1 MGTKRSAKSHAW
13 NQRQNK
19 DIYVREARARSL
31 RSRSVFKLEQIDRKE
46 RLFKPGFNVLDL
58 GAAPGGWSQYAA
70 SKVGDR
76 GQVIALDRLKIE
88 PIPGVKVI
96 FGDFLDSP
104 VIADLNDILS
114 AITVNLVISDMAPNL
129 TGIKEVDQPAM
140 GNLVMMS
147 ATFASQHL
155 GVQGVFVAKFFEG
168 AEAQNV
174 KKAVA
179 QLFSEVRVRKPDAS
193 RAKSAEN
200 YIVARRPIKSDI

>member
-76 GQVIALDRLKIE
+76 GHVIALDRLKIE

-114 AITVNLVISDMAPNL
+114 EITVNLVISDMAPNL

-140 GNLVMMS
+140 ANLVMMS

-155 GVQGVFVAKFFEG
+155 GEQGVFVAKFFEG
-168 AEAQNV
+168 AEAQTV

>member
-31 RSRSVFKLEQIDRKE
+31 RSRSVFKLEQIDQKE
-46 RLFKPGFNVLDL
+46 RLFRPGFNVLDL

-70 SKVGDR
+70 SKVRDS
-76 GQVIALDRLKIE
+76 GQVIALDRLEID

-104 VIADLNDILS
+104 VVAELNDILS
-114 AITVNLVISDMAPNL
+114 GLTLNLVISDMAPNL
-129 TGIKEVDQPAM
+129 TGIKDVDQPAM
-140 GNLVMMS
+140 GNLVTVS
-147 ATFASQHL
+147 AAFASQHL
-155 GVQGVFVAKFFEG
+155 GEQGVFVAKFFEG

-174 KKAVA
+174 KKTVA
-179 QLFSEVRVRKPDAS
+179 QLFSEVRIRKPDAS
-193 RAKSAEN
+193 RPKSAEN
-200 YIVARRPIKSDI
+200 YIVARRPIRAGV

>member
-70 SKVGDR
+70 SKVGGR

-88 PIPGVKVI
+88 PIPGV
-96 FGDFLDSP
+96 
-104 VIADLNDILS
+104 
-114 AITVNLVISDMAPNL
+114 
-129 TGIKEVDQPAM
+129 
-140 GNLVMMS
+140 
-147 ATFASQHL
+147 
-155 GVQGVFVAKFFEG
+155 
-168 AEAQNV
+168 
-174 KKAVA
+174 
-179 QLFSEVRVRKPDAS
+179 
-193 RAKSAEN
+193 
-200 YIVARRPIKSDI
+200 

>member
-19 DIYVREARARSL
+19 DIYVREARSRSL

-104 VIADLNDILS
+104 VIADLNDILYK
-114 AITVNLVISDMAPNL
+114 ITVDLVISDMAPNL

-140 GNLVMMS
+140 ANLVMMS

-155 GVQGVFVAKFFEG
+155 G
-168 AEAQNV
+168 
-174 KKAVA
+174 
-179 QLFSEVRVRKPDAS
+179 
-193 RAKSAEN
+193 
-200 YIVARRPIKSDI
+200 

>member
-76 GQVIALDRLKIE
+76 GRVIALDRLKIE

-114 AITVNLVISDMAPNL
+114 EITVNLVISDMAPNL

-155 GVQGVFVAKFFEG
+155 GEQGVFVAKFFEG

>member
-76 GQVIALDRLKIE
+76 GRVIALDRLKIE

-104 VIADLNDILS
+104 VIADLHDILS
-114 AITVNLVISDMAPNL
+114 EITVNLVISDMAPNL

-155 GVQGVFVAKFFEG
+155 GEQGVFVAKFFEG

>member
-114 AITVNLVISDMAPNL
+114 KIEVNLVISDMAPNL

-155 GVQGVFVAKFFEG
+155 GEQGVFVAKFFEG

>member
-114 AITVNLVISDMAPNL
+114 KITVDLVISDMAPNL

>member
-114 AITVNLVISDMAPNL
+114 SITVNLVISDMAPNL

-155 GVQGVFVAKFFEG
+155 GEQGVFVAKFFEG

>member
-96 FGDFLDSP
+96 LGDFLDSP

-114 AITVNLVISDMAPNL
+114 EVTVNLVISDMAPNL

-155 GVQGVFVAKFFEG
+155 GEQGVFVAKFFEG

-200 YIVARRPIKSDI
+200 YIVARRPIKSVI

>member
-114 AITVNLVISDMAPNL
+114 KITVNLVISDMAPNL

-140 GNLVMMS
+140 ANLVMMS

-155 GVQGVFVAKFFEG
+155 DEQGAFVAKFFEG

>member
-114 AITVNLVISDMAPNL
+114 KITVNLVISDMAPNL

-140 GNLVMMS
+140 GNLVMTS
-147 ATFASQHL
+147 ATFSSQHL

>member
-19 DIYVREARARSL
+19 DIYVRQARARSL
-31 RSRSVFKLEQIDRKE
+31 RSRSVFKLEQIDQKE
-46 RLFKPGFNVLDL
+46 RLFRPGFNVLDL

-70 SKVGDR
+70 SKVGGS
-76 GQVIALDRLKIE
+76 GQVIALDRLEID
-88 PIPGVKVI
+88 PIPGVNVI
-96 FGDFLDSP
+96 LGDFLDSP
-104 VIADLNDILS
+104 VVAELNDILS
-114 AITVNLVISDMAPNL
+114 KITLNLVISDMAPNL

-140 GNLVMMS
+140 GNLVAMS

-155 GVQGVFVAKFFEG
+155 SEQGVFVTKFFEG

-174 KKAVA
+174 KKTVA

-193 RAKSAEN
+193 RPKSAEN
-200 YIVARRPIKSDI
+200 YIVARRPIRARI

>member
-31 RSRSVFKLEQIDRKE
+31 RSRSVFKLEQIDQKE
-46 RLFKPGFNVLDL
+46 RLFRPGFNVLDL

-70 SKVGDR
+70 SKVRDS
-76 GQVIALDRLKIE
+76 GQVIALDRLEIE

-104 VIADLNDILS
+104 VVAELNDILS
-114 AITVNLVISDMAPNL
+114 VLTLDLVISDMAPNL
-129 TGIKEVDQPAM
+129 TGIKGVDQPAM
-140 GNLVMMS
+140 GNLVTVS
-147 ATFASQHL
+147 AAFASQHL
-155 GVQGVFVAKFFEG
+155 GDHGVFVAKFFEG

-174 KKAVA
+174 KKTVA

-193 RAKSAEN
+193 RPQSAEN
-200 YIVARRPIKSDI
+200 YIVARCPIRAGI

>member
-114 AITVNLVISDMAPNL
+114 KITVNLVISDMAPNL

>member
-114 AITVNLVISDMAPNL
+114 KITVNLVISDMAPNL

-155 GVQGVFVAKFFEG
+155 GAQGVFVAKFFEG

>member
-114 AITVNLVISDMAPNL
+114 KTTVNLVISDMAPNL

-155 GVQGVFVAKFFEG
+155 GEQGVFVAKFFEG

>member
-114 AITVNLVISDMAPNL
+114 EITVNLVISDMAPNL

-147 ATFASQHL
+147 ATFASRHL
-155 GVQGVFVAKFFEG
+155 GEQGVFVAKFFEG

>member
-31 RSRSVFKLEQIDRKE
+31 RSRSVFKLEQIDQKE
-46 RLFKPGFNVLDL
+46 RLFRPGFNVLDL

-70 SKVGDR
+70 SKVRDS
-76 GQVIALDRLKIE
+76 GQVIALDRLEID

-104 VIADLNDILS
+104 VVAELNDILS
-114 AITVNLVISDMAPNL
+114 ELTLNLVISDMAPNL
-129 TGIKEVDQPAM
+129 TGIKDVDQPAM
-140 GNLVMMS
+140 GNLVTVS
-147 ATFASQHL
+147 AAFASQHL
-155 GVQGVFVAKFFEG
+155 GDQGVFVAKFFEG

-174 KKAVA
+174 KKTVA
-179 QLFSEVRVRKPDAS
+179 QLFSEVRIRKPDAS
-193 RAKSAEN
+193 RPKSAEN
-200 YIVARRPIKSDI
+200 YIVARRPIRAGV

>member
-31 RSRSVFKLEQIDRKE
+31 RSRSVFKLEQIDQKE
-46 RLFKPGFNVLDL
+46 RLFRPGFNVLDL

-70 SKVGDR
+70 SKVRDS
-76 GQVIALDRLKIE
+76 GQVIALDRLEID

-96 FGDFLDSP
+96 LGDFLDSP
-104 VIADLNDILS
+104 VVAELNDILS
-114 AITVNLVISDMAPNL
+114 KITLNLVISDMAPNL
-129 TGIKEVDQPAM
+129 TGIKDVDQPAM
-140 GNLVMMS
+140 GNLVTMS

-155 GVQGVFVAKFFEG
+155 SEQGVFVAKFFEG

-174 KKAVA
+174 KKTVA
-179 QLFSEVRVRKPDAS
+179 RLFSEVRVRKPDAS
-193 RAKSAEN
+193 RPKSAEN
-200 YIVARRPIKSDI
+200 YIVARRPIKVGI

>member
-31 RSRSVFKLEQIDRKE
+31 RSRSVFKLEQIDQKE
-46 RLFKPGFNVLDL
+46 RLFRPGFNVLDL

-70 SKVGDR
+70 SKVRDS
-76 GQVIALDRLKIE
+76 GQVIALDRLEID

-104 VIADLNDILS
+104 VVAELNDILS
-114 AITVNLVISDMAPNL
+114 GLTLNLVISDMAPNL
-129 TGIKEVDQPAM
+129 TGIKDVDQPAM
-140 GNLVMMS
+140 GNLVTVS
-147 ATFASQHL
+147 AAFASQHL
-155 GVQGVFVAKFFEG
+155 GDQGVFVAKFFEG

-174 KKAVA
+174 KKTVA
-179 QLFSEVRVRKPDAS
+179 QLFSEVRIRKPDAS
-193 RAKSAEN
+193 RPKSAEN
-200 YIVARRPIKSDI
+200 YIVARRPIRAGV